1 MYERMWSFNE
11 NLSKHATIRNP
22 VFIPSSEYG
31 PHSCGFYSY
40 FQPSAMNQGGLGSI
54 TGNNRKQGS
63 KRKSGANVLLTRS
76 RFGRQWQGTFR
87 NSAAQVPRYAKSPVR
102 GALKTEGRGATWSV
116 SPLCVRWAAFVTR
129 FMKGAPTHVTLSCFS
144 IKCYSFTEQPSWCWL
159 TQQKINLMSSWTA
172 KSQV

>member
-1 MYERMWSFNE
+1 MKTLVNTQLLGIQCLFQAQSMA
-11 NLSKHATIRNP
+11 HTH
-22 VFIPSSEYG
+22 VGFILTSSQVPWIKEC
-31 PHSCGFYSY
+31 SWR
-40 FQPSAMNQGGLGSI
+40 GLGSV

-116 SPLCVRWAAFVTR
+116 SPMCVRRAAFITR
-129 FMKGAPTHVTLSCFS
+129 FTKGAPTHVTLSCFS

-159 TQQKINLMSSWTA
+159 TQQK
-172 KSQV
+172 